1 MAAPAQQAEL
11 CPPLPAVKCSAV
23 ASSFSCIQPAAL
35 QDGSLSVWRRQPS
48 GLSYT
53 LLCLHKLV
61 PPASRISN
69 NATVSLLCI
78 AACAWVRCNTDPRR
92 STVLPPMQH
101 TVSEFGVVTAN
112 SPRAALD
119 NVSHPFGRAPCS
131 EGPEG
136 PPQSRLQTPAAA
148 GADDEGDPFADLA
161 AARLG
166 GAVYFLAILFY
177 FRCLRSQ
184 RQGAAEH

>member
-1 MAAPAQQAEL
+1 MPSSK
-11 CPPLPAVKCSAV
+11 AVKCSAQ
-23 ASSFSCIQPAAL
+23 ASNLSCKQPAAL
-35 QDGSLSVWRRQPS
+35 QDGSLSVWRRQVS
-48 GLSYT
+48 GLSYN

-101 TVSEFGVVTAN
+101 TVSEFGLVTAN

-119 NVSHPFGRAPCS
+119 NVSHPFGRAPRT
-131 EGPEG
+131 EVPEG

-148 GADDEGDPFADLA
+148 GADEDRDPFADLA

-166 GAVYFLAILFY
+166 GAACFLATLLY
-177 FRCLRSQ
+177 LRCLRS
-184 RQGAAEH
+184 RRPGAVCTLE